1 MYPQSHSS
9 LPSNTD
15 ADPVIPDSVSKLF
28 PHSNPMRPDT
38 WERKLVGN
46 GFAGEGA
53 ATHRAAGPITRNAMS
68 VSVLVE
74 RIQLEG
80 YGSFYASPS
89 YASRAV
95 VQCRN

>member
-1 MYPQSHSS
+1 
-9 LPSNTD
+9 
-15 ADPVIPDSVSKLF
+15 
-28 PHSNPMRPDT
+28 
-38 WERKLVGN
+38 
-46 GFAGEGA
+46 
-53 ATHRAAGPITRNAMS
+53 MS